1 MNIDSN
7 LYDFAYRGAKNKPY
21 LNTQQ
26 LVKFFNDE
34 QRDPRLNEILFPF
47 ADPKKAK
54 ELVDQ
59 FEPNKA
65 FAKKGWF
72 PIPMIS
78 FNFFLC

>member
-1 MNIDSN
+1 MISDLIAILLYPSNIYS
-7 LYDFAYRGAKNKPY
+7 GAKNKPY

-65 FAKKGWF
+65 FAKKGQYT
-72 PIPMIS
+72 S
-78 FNFFLC
+78 